1 MSKKNKEISTLD
13 YDTELESVD
22 NVLEVLEDDVNDSI
36 FDFIANKLAQNL
48 EMNINISKNKNNDKL
63 GLSFSVKYDDK

>member
-1 MSKKNKEISTLD
+1 MSKKKKEISTLD

-22 NVLEVLEDDVNDSI
+22 NVLEVLEDDVSDSI
-36 FDFIANKLAQNL
+36 IDFIKNKIANNL

-63 GLSFSVKYDDK
+63 GLSFSVKYDDE